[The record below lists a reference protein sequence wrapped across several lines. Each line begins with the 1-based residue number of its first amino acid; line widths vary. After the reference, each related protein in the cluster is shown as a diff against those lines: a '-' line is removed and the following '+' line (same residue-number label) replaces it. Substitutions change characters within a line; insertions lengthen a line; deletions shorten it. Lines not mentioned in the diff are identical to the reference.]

1 MTIKTCLLLTLSLS
15 LCYSFKFYPI
25 KIRYVADNSKL
36 SFGDSVFS
44 FSDGRGTINKS
55 VLFSSTDLFSV
66 PSPSE
71 KEKSESPTDSLSS
84 KSKMESK
91 AAALRREAL
100 ELEIAMRE
108 EAREKGLPQQ
118 VIDKLIPLSSTTA
131 TKPKVQVNTE
141 AQSTAVI
148 TKSSLSAADIRS
160 KLGYLNTG
168 DAIRFTSEL
177 DRLKQRGSDD
187 SYTLSY
193 IIHFTY

>member
-15 LCYSFKFYPI
+15 LCYSFKFYPS
-25 KIRYVADNSKL
+25 KTRYGAVDY
-36 SFGDSVFS
+36 
-44 FSDGRGTINKS
+44 KS
-55 VLFSSTDLFSV
+55 VLFSSTDLFSA

-71 KEKSESPTDSLSS
+71 KEEKTESPKDSLSS

-131 TKPKVQVNTE
+131 TKPKVQVNAE
-141 AQSTAVI
+141 VQSTAVI
-148 TKSSLSAADIRS
+148 TKSSLSSADIRT

-177 DRLKQRGSDD
+177 DRLKQRGFVD
-187 SYTLSY
+187 SCSSPY
-193 IIHFTY
+193 IHSIISHINQS

>member
-1 MTIKTCLLLTLSLS
+1 MNILCSRIKEIHINHQHLVISNFKMTIKTCLLLTLSLS
-15 LCYSFKFYPI
+15 LCYSFKFYPS
-25 KIRYVADNSKL
+25 KIRYGAVD
-36 SFGDSVFS
+36 
-44 FSDGRGTINKS
+44 NKS
-55 VLFSSTDLFSV
+55 VLFSSTDLFSA

-71 KEKSESPTDSLSS
+71 KEKTESPKDSLSS

-131 TKPKVQVNTE
+131 TKPKVQVNAE
-141 AQSTAVI
+141 VQSTAVI
-148 TKSSLSAADIRS
+148 TKSSMSAADIRT

-177 DRLKQRGSDD
+177 DRLKQRGFVD
-187 SYTLSY
+187 SHSLPSY
-193 IIHFTY
+193 